1 MAKKLSGRQK
11 AAIALISLG
20 PDASSEVLK
29 QFKETEIERMTKEIF
44 SVEKV
49 SEELKDEVLGEMF
62 DMALSRN
69 FLTSGGAD
77 YARTLL
83 DKTLGESK
91 ADELIG
97 RRTALKANQR
107 FEFLKDIESTQLL
120 SYIQGEHPQTIALII
135 SYLPTVVG
143 ASVLASLAP
152 ELRRDVAMRIAI
164 MDRTPPEVVDQV
176 EKMLRARLS
185 SVIAQDLATTG
196 GVDALVK
203 ILNSVDRST
212 ERGILDHLAEVD
224 EELASE
230 VRKKMFSFDDLILLD
245 DRALQRILR
254 EIDSK
259 DLVLALKG
267 ANDELTKAI
276 YRNQSTRA
284 AQMLKE
290 ELEVLGPVRLRSIE
304 EAQQRI
310 ANVVRKLEESE
321 EIVLARGDEDLVV

>member
-62 DMALSRN
+62 GMALSRN

-97 RRTALKANQR
+97 RLTALKANQR

-120 SYIQGEHPQTIALII
+120 SYIHGEHPQTIALII

-284 AQMLKE
+284 AQMIKE